1 MRHTLGLDDEK
12 GIGLGLDVFG
22 TVPCPLFHKGL
33 TIARV
38 PKGNDA
44 LVLSLIG
51 QQLAIGM
58 PVHGG
63 ASLIDPVFHGDSV
76 IGF

>member
-12 GIGLGLDVFG
+12 GIGLGLDVVG
-22 TVPCPLFHKGL
+22 TFPCPLFHKGL
-33 TIARV
+33 TVARV

-44 LVLSLIG
+44 LVLSLIR
-51 QQLAIGM
+51 QHLAIGV

-63 ASLIDPVFHGDSV
+63 PSAIDAVFYRDFV